1 MQWLHVELILSI
13 YPLLQSIA
21 IGFHL
26 ISAETLINAVL
37 ASDALLNLIDS
48 WLVEG
53 QGPSP
58 VRSTGQKPP

>member
-1 MQWLHVELILSI
+1 MSI
-13 YPLLQSIA
+13 YTLLQSIA

-26 ISAETLINAVL
+26 IGAQMLINSVL

-48 WLVEG
+48 WVSEG

-58 VRSTGQKPP
+58 VHSTGQKPP